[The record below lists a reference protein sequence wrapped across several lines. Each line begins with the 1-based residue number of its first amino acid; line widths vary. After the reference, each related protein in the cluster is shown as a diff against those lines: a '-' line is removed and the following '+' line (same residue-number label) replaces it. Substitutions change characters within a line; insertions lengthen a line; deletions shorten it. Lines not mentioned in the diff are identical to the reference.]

1 VNWIDVHVYDENS
14 ADPSALWRGHHL
26 SFRVSDYDG
35 AIKILKVGAGC
46 GSATSVNHPNIFPI
60 KSVFLL

>member
-1 VNWIDVHVYDENS
+1 MHVYDENS

-46 GSATSVNHPNIFPI
+46 GNHHISEPSKRFSHPI
-60 KSVFLL
+60 LFS

>member
-1 VNWIDVHVYDENS
+1 VNWIDVHVYDKNS

-46 GSATSVNHPNIFPI
+46 GNRHISEPSKRFSRQILF
-60 KSVFLL
+60 S

>member
-1 VNWIDVHVYDENS
+1 
-14 ADPSALWRGHHL
+14 L

-46 GSATSVNHPNIFPI
+46 GNCHISEPSKRFSHQILFSYFSSSRLNSFFWLI
-60 KSVFLL
+60 LG

>member
-46 GSATSVNHPNIFPI
+46 GNCHIIEPSKRFSHQILF
-60 KSVFLL
+60 S